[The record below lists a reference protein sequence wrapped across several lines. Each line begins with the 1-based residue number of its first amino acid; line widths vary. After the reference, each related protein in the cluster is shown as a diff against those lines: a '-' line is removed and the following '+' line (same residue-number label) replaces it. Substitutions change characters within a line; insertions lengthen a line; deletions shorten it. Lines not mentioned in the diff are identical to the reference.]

1 MYIHTYI
8 QYNDC
13 WGNNQ
18 NSFSCLSFC
27 TLEKRT
33 WNKNQIG
40 FKLVSL
46 QGEGMLKQDGEME
59 KKVKQKGKPE
69 AIFTIHFEAVS
80 ELSDGHYYL
89 HLFLS
94 SAGFR
99 KIT

>member
-18 NSFSCLSFC
+18 NSFRCLPFC

-46 QGEGMLKQDGEME
+46 QGEGMLKKARRGN
-59 KKVKQKGKPE
+59 GKE
-69 AIFTIHFEAVS
+69 S
-80 ELSDGHYYL
+80 ETE
-89 HLFLS
+89 
-94 SAGFR
+94 R
-99 KIT
+99 KA